1 MNCSELYEVASG
13 GDEDIGVDHR
23 EVGKFWNANA
33 HAWTQLVRAG
43 FDIYRDGLNTPAF
56 LSLLPDVQGQR
67 GLDIG
72 CGEGHNT
79 RLLAKRGARMIGVDI
94 APKFIEY
101 AAESEE
107 RDPLGIEYLVASAVR
122 LPFQDQTFDFVTGF
136 MSFMDIPETNE
147 VLSEAYRIIEPRGF
161 LQFSICHPCFDP
173 PYRRNLRD
181 EHGVTYAI
189 EVGEYFRSR
198 DGEIDEWTFKAAPP
212 EARAG
217 LRPFKIPRFTQTL
230 SEWFNLLIERGF
242 QVEAVREP
250 RPSDE
255 AVRRWP
261 GLQDAQVV
269 AYYLHIRVRK

>member
-56 LSLLPDVQGQR
+56 LRLLPDVQGQR

-101 AAESEE
+101 AVESEK
-107 RDPLGIEYLVASAVR
+107 RDPFGIEYLVASAVR
-122 LPFQDQTFDFVTGF
+122 LVAEVFTDFD
-136 MSFMDIPETNE
+136 
-147 VLSEAYRIIEPRGF
+147 RIGHAMFIAQVSSVWR
-161 LQFSICHPCFDP
+161 I
-173 PYRRNLRD
+173 
-181 EHGVTYAI
+181 
-189 EVGEYFRSR
+189 
-198 DGEIDEWTFKAAPP
+198 
-212 EARAG
+212 EARMADGQLQESFG
-217 LRPFKIPRFTQTL
+217 LEDP
-230 SEWFNLLIERGF
+230 
-242 QVEAVREP
+242 VR
-250 RPSDE
+250 
-255 AVRRWP
+255 
-261 GLQDAQVV
+261 L
-269 AYYLHIRVRK
+269 